1 MNKDKFDGFTVNL
14 FFDEYGEYSAH
25 FVKMP
30 NVSAFSDTPEDALRE
45 LAVVWKGVKED
56 YQKRHIPIPQAPQA
70 SFYEEGK
77 RPFKLLVDEQLYRSL
92 TEEAEE
98 AGISLHTLVAQKFEQ
113 NRVFLMRTGLTKL
126 AQQFGF

>member
-1 MNKDKFDGFTVNL
+1 
-14 FFDEYGEYSAH
+14 
-25 FVKMP
+25 MP
-30 NVSAFSDTPEDALRE
+30 NVSAFSDTPEGALRE

-56 YQKRHIPIPQAPQA
+56 YQKRHIPIPKAPQA

-77 RPFKLLVDEQLYRSL
+77 RPFKLLVDEQLYRVL
-92 TEEAEE
+92 TEEAEK

-126 AQQFGF
+126 AQQVQ